1 MTRKHTLRNLALA
14 LIALAAVWLAGRALR
29 RQDEVTKLLW
39 VLIATIATASTANTP
54 KTRALED
61 RVAALVP
68 RIPSPQPTPGTT
80 ASGGIA
86 NAGNTSYGIAGQNTI
101 STAPGGANAT
111 WYQEVQATVNV
122 VFGAFNA
129 IQASYSNSVP
139 QLNNVSSDHN
149 QLVADHNALKTALK
163 SAGILT

>member
-1 MTRKHTLRNLALA
+1 
-14 LIALAAVWLAGRALR
+14 
-29 RQDEVTKLLW
+29 
-39 VLIATIATASTANTP
+39 VLIATIAATSTANTP
-54 KTRALED
+54 KTRALEA

-80 ASGGIA
+80 ASGGIT

-111 WYQEVQATVNV
+111 WYQEVQATVNA